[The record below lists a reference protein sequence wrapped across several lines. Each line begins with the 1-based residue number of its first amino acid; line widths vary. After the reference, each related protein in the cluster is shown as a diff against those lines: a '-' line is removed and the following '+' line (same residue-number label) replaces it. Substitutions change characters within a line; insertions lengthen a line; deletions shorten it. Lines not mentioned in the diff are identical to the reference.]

1 MPKNNLNQWSLTL
14 LRVVLGIIFTYH
26 GYAKLFLPGGF
37 KGTVGFFTAINI
49 PMAAYSAI
57 LVSLVEFA
65 GGLFL
70 IFGILTKW
78 TAFALLI
85 EMIVALFKV
94 HIKSGFFISQQAYG
108 YEYLLLLLT
117 ALVVVLVNGSG
128 KLSIGKLLKNKY
140 LQ

>member
-49 PMAAYSAI
+49 PMAAYAAV
-57 LVSLVEFA
+57 LVSFVEFA

-78 TAFALLI
+78 AAFALLI

-108 YEYLLLLLT
+108 YEYLLLILA

-128 KLSIGKLLKNKY
+128 KLALGKMIKKKL
-140 LQ
+140 